1 MPPVYGFVL
10 PVATEGGAALHW
22 CLGHFRKAFPDAPL
36 TVISDGVQ
44 GLGYDKI
51 CKRFNATYVSGR
63 YLKRIECGGQW
74 WRRVLEEGV
83 KTGADWIIKFD
94 PDTKFHRAF
103 RTPPPAATSP
113 ARWTTRASRTRT
125 SWVVA
130 RRSAAGAAENILR
143 SGILDDPALTDH
155 RTFEPDEASRR
166 HWKARSFMGSDI
178 SLRVDLPIAR
188 PRVD

>member
-51 CKRFNATYVSGR
+51 CKRFNAKYVSGR

-103 RTPPPAATSP
+103 RTPP
-113 ARWTTRASRTRT
+113 
-125 SWVVA
+125 
-130 RRSAAGAAENILR
+130 AGGDIA
-143 SGILDDPALTDH
+143 GTVDH
-155 RTFEPDEASRR
+155 KDLPDENVLGGCQAIRR
-166 HWKARSFMGSDI
+166 GSCGEYSPQRDP
-178 SLRVDLPIAR
+178 RR
-188 PRVD
+188 PRAHGPPNLRDR